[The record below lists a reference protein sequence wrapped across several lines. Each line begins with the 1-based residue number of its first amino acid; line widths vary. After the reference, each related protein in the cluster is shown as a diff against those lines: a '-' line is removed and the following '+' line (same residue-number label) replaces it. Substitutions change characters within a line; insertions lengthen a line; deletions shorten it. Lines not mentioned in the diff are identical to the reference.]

1 MSKVTSQVRQKV
13 LQQSM
18 KGCINAFL
26 RKLGK
31 KGKWPGSRNE
41 WGQDRYM
48 GEWINVVPMLSIE
61 VLPMTKPLYMRIVD
75 YSFGDQ
81 DITLKILH

>member
-1 MSKVTSQVRQKV
+1 
-13 LQQSM
+13 
-18 KGCINAFL
+18 
-26 RKLGK
+26 
-31 KGKWPGSRNE
+31 
-41 WGQDRYM
+41 M